1 MRVINK
7 SIKSGVKKKKYSC
20 PKVKEVKLSMQEAM
34 LASCKWGQGS
44 FQCCNWTCPHCTSSS
59 SSAGS

>member
-1 MRVINK
+1 MTNK
-7 SIKSGVKKKKYSC
+7 KSKKHAVKKLKYCS
-20 PKVKEVKLSMQEAM
+20 PQIKEIKLSMQEAM

-59 SSAGS
+59 SAAGS